1 MNVFEASRIAW
12 ISLLSNKLRS
22 LLTMLGI
29 IIGIGSVIA
38 LLSIGAGFQNFISDQ
53 FASFGVGVF
62 YVGPFVDSNNVSEAL
77 SAQLTAADAEA
88 IMQSDAAPSV
98 QAVSVALLDTETVR
112 AGGERFSYSI
122 NAVSPPH
129 FAISGS
135 EVQDGRFFGEVENA
149 DAARV
154 AVIGDLVAE
163 ELYDGTAGV
172 IGERLTINGM
182 GFEVIGLLSADQSG
196 SGTFGDP
203 REGIFIPYETGK
215 TRLFRDIV
223 SPRIDVSIMSV
234 QARERDLSEQA
245 IAEVTAILR
254 EEHRL
259 TYQDN
264 DFTIFSLDQIQE
276 TVSSIFNG
284 FSAFIAAV
292 GGISLLVGGI
302 GIMNIM
308 LVNVTERTREIGLRK
323 AVGARQHD
331 ILLQFLVEAVV
342 LCLIGCLIGI
352 GLGYLLSFLGTFVL
366 VNLFEA
372 EGAAASVTIGALTL
386 STAIAVA
393 IGVSFGFF
401 PALQAS
407 RLNPI
412 DALRSE

>member
-1 MNVFEASRIAW
+1 MNIFEISRVAW
-12 ISLLSNKLRS
+12 LSLLSNKLRS

-29 IIGIGSVIA
+29 IIGIASVIA
-38 LLSIGAGFQNFISDQ
+38 LLSIGTGFQNSISEQ

-62 YVGPFVDSNNVSEAL
+62 YVGPFVDSRNVNETL

-98 QAVSVALLDTETVR
+98 RAVSVAIFDTKTVR
-112 AGGERFSYSI
+112 ASGERFSYSV
-122 NAVSPPH
+122 NAVSSPY

-135 EVQDGRFFGEVENA
+135 EVEAGRFFGQVENA

-154 AVIGDLVAE
+154 AVIGDRIAE
-163 ELYDGTAGV
+163 DLYGGTVGV
-172 IGERLTINGM
+172 IGERLTIDGV
-182 GFEVIGLLSADQSG
+182 GFEVIGLLASDQSG
-196 SGTFGDP
+196 SDLFGDP
-203 REGIFIPYETGK
+203 RDAIFIPYETGK
-215 TRLFRDIV
+215 TRLFRDLV
-223 SPRIDVSIMSV
+223 SSQIDVSLIAV

-245 IAEVTAILR
+245 IGEVTAILR
-254 EEHRL
+254 EQHRL

-264 DFTIFSLDQIQE
+264 DFSIISLDQIQE
-276 TVSSIFNG
+276 TVTTIFNG

-323 AVGARQHD
+323 AVGARRRD
-331 ILLQFLVEAVV
+331 ILLQFLVEAIV
-342 LCLIGCLIGI
+342 LCLVGCLIGI
-352 GLGYLLSFLGTFVL
+352 GLGYVLSFLGTFLMVNVL
-366 VNLFEA
+366 EVEDVST
-372 EGAAASVTIGALTL
+372 SVTVGALTL
-386 STAIAVA
+386 ATSVSVL
-393 IGVSFGFF
+393 IGLTFGFF